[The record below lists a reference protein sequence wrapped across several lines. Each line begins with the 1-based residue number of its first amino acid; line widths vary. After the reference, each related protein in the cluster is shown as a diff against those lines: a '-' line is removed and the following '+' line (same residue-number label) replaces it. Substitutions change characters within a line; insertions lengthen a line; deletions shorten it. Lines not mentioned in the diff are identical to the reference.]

1 VKAANLA
8 LRFLLEVSALV
19 ALGYWG
25 FHAGDGDATHWILG
39 IGAPLVA
46 AVVWGLFVAPRRRF
60 DVPNAVWIL
69 LQVLFF
75 GAAVVGLMMSDQVWV
90 AVVFVVLLIMNVSL
104 MIVWQ
109 QRGEPADLATDGPG
123 SHDGA

>member
-1 VKAANLA
+1 MKAANLA

-60 DVPNAVWIL
+60 DY
-69 LQVLFF
+69 
-75 GAAVVGLMMSDQVWV
+75 AAAGR
-90 AVVFVVLLIMNVSL
+90 SL
-104 MIVWQ
+104 ARRVRIARSRWF
-109 QRGEPADLATDGPG
+109 RRAHAHG
-123 SHDGA
+123 STSR

>member
-1 VKAANLA
+1 VRAANLA

-60 DVPNAVWIL
+60 DVPNVVWIL
-69 LQVLFF
+69 LQVVFF

-90 AVVFVVLLIMNVSL
+90 AVVFVVLLIVNVSL

-109 QRGEPADLATDGPG
+109 QRGEPADLATYGPG

>member
-1 VKAANLA
+1 M
-8 LRFLLEVSALV
+8 
-19 ALGYWG
+19 
-25 FHAGDGDATHWILG
+25 
-39 IGAPLVA
+39 A

-69 LQVLFF
+69 LQVVFF
-75 GAAVVGLMMSDQVWV
+75 GAAVVGLMVSAQVWV
-90 AVVFVVLLIMNVSL
+90 AVVFVALLIVNVSL

-109 QRGEPADLATDGPG
+109 QRGEPADLATDGPR

>member
-1 VKAANLA
+1 MKAANLA

-109 QRGEPADLATDGPG
+109 QRGEPADLATDGPR